1 MNNLIKLIFDIGLYH
16 YLFLALILF
25 LIGLF
30 GAIIAKNILKV
41 LISVE
46 FMLTAVNINFI
57 AFASFFDNLKL
68 DGFVFSLFYLA
79 VGAVEIAIAL
89 AIFYL
94 MFRTKQ
100 SVNTEDYCG
109 GKEGVND
116 LTYTIPTTLGRGGE

>member
-1 MNNLIKLIFDIGLYH
+1 MNDIISLIFDIGLYH
-16 YLFLALILF
+16 YLFLALVLF

-46 FMLTAVNINFI
+46 FMLTGVNINFV
-57 AFASFFDNLKL
+57 AFASFFDNIKL
-68 DGFVFSLFYLA
+68 DGLVFSLFYLA

-94 MFRTKQ
+94 MFKTKH

-109 GKEGVND
+109 GKE
-116 LTYTIPTTLGRGGE
+116 E

>member
-1 MNNLIKLIFDIGLYH
+1 MNDLITLIFDIGLYH

-25 LIGLF
+25 LIGFF
-30 GAIIAKNILKV
+30 GAIIAKNMLKV

-57 AFASFFDNLKL
+57 AFASFFDNIKL
-68 DGFVFSLFYLA
+68 QGFVFSLFYIA
-79 VGAVEIAIAL
+79 TGAVEVAIAL

-100 SVNTEDYCG
+100 SVNTEDYNQ
-109 GKEGVND
+109 GKE
-116 LTYTIPTTLGRGGE
+116 

>member
-1 MNNLIKLIFDIGLYH
+1 MIDLLKLIFDIGLYH

-25 LIGLF
+25 MIGFF
-30 GAIIAKNILKV
+30 GAIVSKNMLKV

-57 AFASFFDNLKL
+57 AFASFFDNVKL
-68 DGFVFSLFYLA
+68 NGFVFSLFYIAL
-79 VGAVEIAIAL
+79 GAVEIAIAL

-100 SVNTEDYCG
+100 SVNTEDYSELKG
-109 GKEGVND
+109 
-116 LTYTIPTTLGRGGE
+116 

>member
-1 MNNLIKLIFDIGLYH
+1 MNDIMKLLLEIGLYH

-30 GAIIAKNILKV
+30 GVIIAKNMLKV
-41 LISVE
+41 LISLE

-57 AFASFFDNLKL
+57 AFASFFDNIKL
-68 DGFVFSLFYLA
+68 QGFVFSLFYIA

-94 MFRTKQ
+94 MFSSKQ
-100 SVNTEDYCG
+100 SVNSEDYNQ
-109 GKEGVND
+109 GKEG
-116 LTYTIPTTLGRGGE
+116 

>member
-1 MNNLIKLIFDIGLYH
+1 MNNDYEILNLILDIGLYH

-25 LIGLF
+25 VIGFF
-30 GAIIAKNILKV
+30 GAIVSKNVLKV

-68 DGFVFSLFYLA
+68 QGFVFSLFYIA

-94 MFRTKQ
+94 MFKTKQ
-100 SVNTEDYCG
+100 SVNTEDYEG
-109 GKEGVND
+109 GKE
-116 LTYTIPTTLGRGGE
+116 

>member
-1 MNNLIKLIFDIGLYH
+1 MNNDYEILNLILDIGLYH

-25 LIGLF
+25 VIGFF
-30 GAIIAKNILKV
+30 GAIVSKNVLKV

-68 DGFVFSLFYLA
+68 QGFIFSIFYIA

-94 MFRTKQ
+94 MFKTKQ
-100 SVNTEDYCG
+100 SVNTEDYEG
-109 GKEGVND
+109 GKE
-116 LTYTIPTTLGRGGE
+116 

>member
-1 MNNLIKLIFDIGLYH
+1 MNNGNEIIKLIFDIGLYH

-30 GAIIAKNILKV
+30 GSIVSKNILKV

-57 AFASFFDNLKL
+57 AFASFFDNIKL
-68 DGFVFSLFYLA
+68 NGFVFSLFYIA
-79 VGAVEIAIAL
+79 IGAIEIAIAL

-100 SVNTEDYCG
+100 SVNTEDYG
-109 GKEGVND
+109 GNVE
-116 LTYTIPTTLGRGGE
+116 